1 MNNGLLM
8 IFARVAAVLVC
19 GALTGQALA
28 TDSLYREDRFQS
40 LTSDRKGN
48 RVGDLIT
55 VLIVETSTASSS
67 ADTRLDRSANVG
79 VAVGLERT
87 VINRHLNANVG
98 VSSDTDGRGRTERS
112 GQLLAQV
119 TVSIAE
125 VLPNGD
131 LRLAGEQII
140 EINDERQQIRLEGRI
155 RPQDLL
161 ENNTVLSSKLADT
174 KISYLGDG
182 VVGEKQ
188 RPAWWQRVLTVLG
201 L

>member
-1 MNNGLLM
+1 MIFVRAALGLLCC
-8 IFARVAAVLVC
+8 VAA
-19 GALTGQALA
+19 GQAFA
-28 TDSLYREDRFQS
+28 ADSLYREDRFQS
-40 LTSDRKGN
+40 LTSDRKGS

-67 ADTRLDRSANVG
+67 ADTRLDRSAAVNVD
-79 VAVGLERT
+79 VGLART
-87 VINRHLNANVG
+87 VVNRHLNANLGVG
-98 VSSDTDGRGRTERS
+98 SETDGRGRTERS

-131 LRLAGEQII
+131 LRLAGEQVI

-155 RPQDLL
+155 RPQDLQ

-174 KISYLGDG
+174 KISYRGDG
-182 VVGEKQ
+182 VVSEKQ
-188 RPAWWQRVLTVLG
+188 RPGWWQRVLTVLG